1 MVLAVLLQQSA
12 LLTTCMSNKQNGS
25 HNDSHQPLE
34 RCPTWMYR
42 PKVGR
47 NCTCGIVN
55 QEIILCD
62 NKSQKVIILDGYIM
76 TYNEKEDMVEA
87 GQSLYGWRKQ
97 NVLKGRKKLYFHV
110 EPKREN
116 LSAAA
121 CDRYNREGRL
131 CGKCKEGFSPL
142 VYSYELRCVNCTNPG
157 LNVVTF
163 IAVAFVPLT
172 MFYLFVVFFK
182 FNANSPALQAYILG
196 AQTMCSPIVIR
207 YIIARLHTG
216 FHWAYLLSIFGIWNL
231 DFFRPFYSD
240 ICMNMS
246 TLAALSL
253 DYAVAFY
260 PLLLMFLTFVVTR
273 LHARGYRVV
282 TLAWYP
288 IRRCVK
294 VKWDSKS
301 SLIDVMA
308 TFILLTYTKLL
319 SVSFEL
325 LDYTYPFNL
334 TGKHTGLYPYND
346 ATVEYFGKEHRPYGI
361 MAILFLVV
369 FNFAPFLLLV
379 LYPMTCFQKC
389 LNRFKLSHAA
399 LHTFVESFVGYY
411 KDGTEPGT
419 RDCRYF
425 AALFFLLRILFY
437 ITLAFTKN
445 TSFIIIYCSFAT
457 IFAIL
462 FTIFKPYKSQ
472 YSVYNTIT
480 IVFILLGL
488 AFCMLLLGL
497 FVSEI
502 IHDQEI
508 VLLVFGGIFG
518 SVPPLYVVALAL
530 WWIWKHNP
538 MKRCFSMRRRWRQER
553 LMTSESLFN
562 AAEARNQSDYGTLQ

>member
-1 MVLAVLLQQSA
+1 MELKFAAFLIIVLQ
-12 LLTTCMSNKQNGS
+12 LTLHKSVCLGGLSRKQL
-25 HNDSHQPLE
+25 D
-34 RCPTWMYR
+34 CPTWMYD
-42 PKVGR
+42 KNGS
-47 NCTCGIVN
+47 CTCGAVDR
-55 QEIILCD
+55 EVVRCSS
-62 NKSQKVIILDGYIM
+62 KSQKVVILDGYIM

-97 NVLKGRKKLYFHV
+97 KLLKGRKKLYFQV

-116 LSAAA
+116 LNAAA
-121 CDRYNREGRL
+121 CDGYKREGRL
-131 CGKCKEGFSPL
+131 CGKCKEGLSPL

-157 LNVVTF
+157 LNVVKF
-163 IAVAFVPLT
+163 VAVAFVPLT

-196 AQTMCSPIVIR
+196 AQTMGSPVVSRFIKAKVHFH
-207 YIIARLHTG
+207 RLS
-216 FHWAYLLSIFGIWNL
+216 LLSTFFTFLGIWNL
-231 DFFRPFYSD
+231 DFFRLVYTE
-240 ICMNMS
+240 ICLNMS

-260 PLLLMFLTFVVTR
+260 PLMLMFLTFVITR
-273 LHARGYRVV
+273 LHAQGYRVV

-288 IRRCVK
+288 IRRCVN

-308 TFILLTYTKLL
+308 TFMLLTYTKLL
-319 SVSFEL
+319 SVSFDL

-369 FNFAPFLLLV
+369 FNFAPFFLLV
-379 LYPMTCFQKC
+379 LYPMTCFQRC
-389 LNRFKLSHAA
+389 LNHFKLSHTA

-425 AALFFLLRILFY
+425 AALFFFLRILFY

-445 TSFIIIYCSFAT
+445 VSFAIIYCSFAT
-457 IFAIL
+457 VFAIL

-488 AFCMLLLGL
+488 AIYMLFLGL
-497 FVSEI
+497 FVGEI

-508 VLLVFGGIFG
+508 ILLVFGSIFG

-538 MKRCFSMRRRWRQER
+538 MKLTCLKHRQLRQER
-553 LMTSESLFN
+553 SMTTTTLFN
-562 AAEARNQSDYGTLQ
+562 AAEARSQNYGTLQHK